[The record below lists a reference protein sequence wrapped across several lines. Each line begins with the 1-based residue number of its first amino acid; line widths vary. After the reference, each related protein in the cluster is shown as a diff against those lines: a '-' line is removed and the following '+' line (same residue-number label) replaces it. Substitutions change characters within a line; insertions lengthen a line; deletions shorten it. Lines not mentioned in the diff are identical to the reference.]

1 MIFTVNRRFVKP
13 TEQQVQ
19 YIESPKMTFSNKYRG
34 YLLQKSLQT
43 KQIQEHSP
51 AKLPSSENHSIP
63 TLTFRSGIAQ
73 KQKEANP
80 APIDP
85 KKKPMKWGEPTWFL
99 FHTLAEK
106 IKPEYYADIRIELL
120 NLIYTVCSNL
130 PCPTCAKH
138 ATDYLNAMNFNS
150 LLTKESLQIMLYNFH
165 NEVNRRK
172 GFSEFPFDQLT
183 AKYST
188 ANTVNIIHNFMPY
201 FEDKVGGMRLI
212 ADNLHRSRV
221 ALQLRAWFNK
231 NIGNFDL

>member
-1 MIFTVNRRFVKP
+1 MIFTTNRRFAKP
-13 TEQQVQ
+13 TDPQVQ

-34 YLLQKSLQT
+34 FLLQKSIQT
-43 KQIQEHSP
+43 KQIQE
-51 AKLPSSENHSIP
+51 
-63 TLTFRSGIAQ
+63 
-73 KQKEANP
+73 QKEANP
-80 APIDP
+80 TPIDP

-172 GFSEFPFDQLT
+172 GFPEFPFDQLN